1 MSPTPQ
7 HQIDAYLRDELNP
20 GELKEFE
27 SLMDKDPSFAQQVQ
41 FEQNIAKGLSEVR
54 KAELKARL
62 DAIDV
67 SPVSWVGGLGQLANN
82 AVVKTLGGIAAASV
96 IGVMIYNSN
105 EPSEENQ
112 ADMHGPLITSEI
124 NQPSEKQVDTEVWE
138 KLNLENPA
146 DQQYSEQSES
156 QTFEPIPA
164 KPEIEHITGA
174 NNKEVDEIEKEF
186 TPQVNVPKPGDLA
199 KEEGLST
206 PDSNLPDVTASDEV
220 VENEA
225 VPVDVK
231 TVNRKNE
238 TLKYK
243 YFDGKLFLYGD
254 FNQNPYEILEI
265 NGVKDR
271 KLYLYFEQKYFNIDV
286 TDKVSELNELTDNRL
301 IKELEIIRN
310 NKL

>member
-1 MSPTPQ
+1 MSPTPK

-27 SLMDKDPSFAQQVQ
+27 SYMDKDPSFAQEVQ

-82 AVVKTLGGIAAASV
+82 AVVKTIGGIAAASV
-96 IGVMIYNSN
+96 IGVLIYNSN
-105 EPSEENQ
+105 APEDQLNQ
-112 ADMHGPLITSEI
+112 NGPLISSEM
-124 NQPSEKQVDTEVWE
+124 NRPSQEGVATEVWE
-138 KLNLENPA
+138 NLTIERTA
-146 DQQYSEQSES
+146 EQLYSDQSES
-156 QTFEPIPA
+156 ESFEALPS
-164 KPEIEHITGA
+164 KPEVEHIA
-174 NNKEVDEIEKEF
+174 EVTEEVNDAEKEF
-186 TPQVNVPKPGDLA
+186 TPQVNVPQPGDLA

-206 PDSNLPDVTASDEV
+206 PDSNLPDVTSSDEIV
-220 VENEA
+220 KNEPVA
-225 VPVDVK
+225 VDVK
-231 TVNRKNE
+231 TINRKNE
-238 TLKYK
+238 SLKYK

-265 NGVKDR
+265 NGVKER
-271 KLYLYFEQKYFNIDV
+271 KLYLHFEEKYFKIDV
-286 TDKVSELNELTDNRL
+286 TDKVSELNELNDNRL
-301 IKELEIIRN
+301 IKELDIIRN